1 MHRQGRES
9 RRTIWP
15 IAVGYL
21 EAVRLLAAWCEL
33 RSDFRSF
40 RTDRVIAADYLD
52 EKYPERREA
61 LRNKWRKSLVWEL
74 PKEP

>member
-1 MHRQGRES
+1 
-9 RRTIWP
+9 
-15 IAVGYL
+15 
-21 EAVRLLAAWCEL
+21 
-33 RSDFRSF
+33 
-40 RTDRVIAADYLD
+40 VIAADYLD